1 VEIYIAE
8 GVFANQFIVQLL
20 IEQIIFF
27 EPMRIKG

>member
-20 IEQIIFF
+20 IEYIIIF
-27 EPMRIKG
+27 EPV